1 MSERYPPPQSF
12 PHFHG
17 GGSQIS
23 LPALLKGTEGRI
35 IAVNLWIKV
44 SPQKGVRRR
53 KCSNSCLDIGR
64 LLDTWVRNYY
74 SLCLMMIV
82 SQSGDKVRVLG
93 IDENGYGPM
102 LGPLV
107 VTGVLL
113 EFDGEPF
120 EELKT
125 ENFNFPIKV
134 QDSKKVFSRTPSSY
148 AAGEILTWG
157 ILLAGGI
164 ESTDLRSMIMKIS
177 GEDVN
182 LHPEIEVPV
191 WARKAINLEI
201 PAYLRKVGIRV
212 LEIKAKILQ
221 PLDFNEMIEFVDNKA
236 LLDYLLFEH
245 LLYKMEFDFD
255 IAMMGK
261 IGGTKFYESNFFM
274 RTGAQVVETYEEK
287 KEMSGY
293 RLKLPHREFDAYFI
307 LNGDEKYL
315 PITLASIIGKYLREI
330 FMLSLNYEAGFKTPI
345 PYASGYRHDSRTLE
359 LLEKLK
365 EKYPE
370 EEIVRSK

>member
-1 MSERYPPPQSF
+1 
-12 PHFHG
+12 
-17 GGSQIS
+17 
-23 LPALLKGTEGRI
+23 
-35 IAVNLWIKV
+35 
-44 SPQKGVRRR
+44 
-53 KCSNSCLDIGR
+53 
-64 LLDTWVRNYY
+64 
-74 SLCLMMIV
+74 MMIV

-157 ILLAGGI
+157 ILLAGGF
-164 ESTDLRSMIMKIS
+164 EATDIRTMIKKIS

-182 LHPEIEVPV
+182 LHPEIEVPI
-191 WARKAINLEI
+191 WAKKAINLEI
-201 PAYLRKVGIRV
+201 PAYLKKVGIRV
-212 LEIKAKILQ
+212 LEIKAKIVH
-221 PLDFNEMIEFVDNKA
+221 PRDFNEMLEFVENKA

-245 LLYKMEFDFD
+245 LLYRMQFDFD
-255 IAMMGK
+255 VAMMGK

-274 RTGAQVVETYEEK
+274 HTGAQVVETYEEK
-287 KEMSGY
+287 KEISGY
-293 RLKLPHREFDAYFI
+293 RLMLPHRVFDAYFI

-315 PITLASIIGKYLREI
+315 PITLASIIGKYLREV
-330 FMLSLNYEAGFKTPI
+330 FMLSLNYEAGFKDPI
-345 PYASGYRHDSRTLE
+345 PYASGYRHDSRTIE

-370 EEIVRSK
+370 EEIVRQK